1 MKNNIPNDVINTIQ
15 NINKLIGVS
24 MIRNESDAVEAF
36 VRYNLQLLDELHIID
51 HGSTDH
57 TREILNALK
66 AEGLPLQI
74 YTYDE
79 NAYIQAEI
87 VNKVIEFALSKD
99 SNITHIFPLD
109 ADEFI
114 YCPSRQKL
122 NELLAQIPTD
132 RVGMYTWRGY
142 LPNTTKP
149 DAHFYKNFTEQR
161 QEILL
166 TPKVIIPR
174 EVAKNNKVTIGSHY
188 MIDNENKEV
197 PSEVFRSPQH
207 RHFYAWFEEK
217 FNAQFIETDELW
229 LGHFPIRSVDQQIK
243 RTLEKSLIMALSLK
257 ENKAGDIAWENQLKD
272 LLAKNMEIS
281 LEELR
286 LIAFRYRATEEGTT
300 TVAQNQ
306 VISNKTLELKY
317 LHLVETSPLPTVAR
331 LILTLVEKLRT

>member
-149 DAHFYKNFTEQR
+149 DCSIFIKILSETASRDFY
-161 QEILL
+161 
-166 TPKVIIPR
+166 
-174 EVAKNNKVTIGSHY
+174 
-188 MIDNENKEV
+188 
-197 PSEVFRSPQH
+197 
-207 RHFYAWFEEK
+207 
-217 FNAQFIETDELW
+217 
-229 LGHFPIRSVDQQIK
+229 
-243 RTLEKSLIMALSLK
+243 
-257 ENKAGDIAWENQLKD
+257 
-272 LLAKNMEIS
+272 
-281 LEELR
+281 
-286 LIAFRYRATEEGTT
+286 
-300 TVAQNQ
+300 
-306 VISNKTLELKY
+306 
-317 LHLVETSPLPTVAR
+317 
-331 LILTLVEKLRT
+331 